1 VERVTRGELESK
13 EGEIEKKSRE
23 EERFWRKISFS
34 WSHDCLVLFISFF
47 FGFFFGFD
55 DVYIT
60 RYVLKK

>member
-47 FGFFFGFD
+47 L
-55 DVYIT
+55 VSSL
-60 RYVLKK
+60 VLMTFILHVMF

>member
-1 VERVTRGELESK
+1 MERVTRGELESK

-47 FGFFFGFD
+47 L
-55 DVYIT
+55 VSSL
-60 RYVLKK
+60 VLMTFILHVMF